1 MLRRERLNDPLNIQK
16 IPLSFTDNRG
26 GTTGRKNRFNE
37 EASGK
42 IMAEKD
48 DVRSQILEAAKKR
61 FSHFG
66 YAKTTMAE
74 VAADCAMS
82 PGNLYRFFPG
92 KLDIAEAIATE
103 DYKAHVANLRKL
115 AVAPGKDARERLRD
129 FLFTELRRTYH
140 KLEKDPRAFEM
151 ARVIASKRPSYANW
165 MLETEREILVELLN
179 EAERRGEF
187 CAADKIFTAEMV
199 QSATMKFRYPQLWS
213 KLTLPKLER
222 ELEGVLQ
229 LLLNG
234 LCPHAHE
241 AREASTHAAA

>member
-1 MLRRERLNDPLNIQK
+1 MTEKESIRE
-16 IPLSFTDNRG
+16 
-26 GTTGRKNRFNE
+26 
-37 EASGK
+37 
-42 IMAEKD
+42 
-48 DVRSQILEAAKKR
+48 QIVEAAKKR

-74 VAADCAMS
+74 VATDCSMS

-103 DYKAHVANLRKL
+103 DYSRHLENLRKL
-115 AVAPGKDARERLRD
+115 AVTPGKNARDRLHD
-129 FLFTELRRTYH
+129 LLFEELRRTYQ

-151 ARVIASKRPSYANW
+151 ARVISQERPQFANW
-165 MLETEREILVELLN
+165 MLENERKILVELLE

-187 CAADKIFTAEMV
+187 CSANKDFVAEMI

-222 ELEGVLQ
+222 ELEGVLE
-229 LLLNG
+229 LLING
-234 LCPHAHE
+234 ICPNMHKAQEHD
-241 AREASTHAAA
+241 AAA

>member
-1 MLRRERLNDPLNIQK
+1 MWKRLGFD
-16 IPLSFTDNRG
+16 
-26 GTTGRKNRFNE
+26 
-37 EASGK
+37 
-42 IMAEKD
+42 MAEKNN
-48 DVRSQILEAAKKR
+48 VRDQIIDAAKKR

-74 VAADCAMS
+74 VSADCAMS

-103 DYKAHVANLRKL
+103 DYSKHLDHLRKL
-115 AVAPGKDARERLRD
+115 AVAPDKDARTRLHD
-129 FLFTELRRTYH
+129 LLFEELRRTYH

-151 ARVIASKRPSYANW
+151 ARVIATERPKFANW
-165 MLETEREILVELLN
+165 MLENERKILIELLD

-187 CAADKIFTAEMV
+187 SIADKAYTAEMI

-222 ELEGVLQ
+222 ELEGVMN
-229 LLLNG
+229 LLIDG
-234 LCPHAHE
+234 LCPHKSHQE
-241 AREASTHAAA
+241 AAA

>member
-1 MLRRERLNDPLNIQK
+1 
-16 IPLSFTDNRG
+16 
-26 GTTGRKNRFNE
+26 
-37 EASGK
+37 
-42 IMAEKD
+42 MAEKD
-48 DVRSQILEAAKKR
+48 SARECIIDAAKKR

-103 DYKAHVANLRKL
+103 DYTKHLEHLRKL
-115 AVAPGKDARERLRD
+115 AIQPGKNARERLHNL
-129 FLFTELRRTYH
+129 LFEELRRTYH
-140 KLEKDPRAFEM
+140 KLEKDPRALDM
-151 ARVIASKRPSYANW
+151 ARVISQERPKFANW
-165 MLETEREILVELLN
+165 MLENERRILIELMD

-187 CAADKIFTAEMV
+187 TIADKEFTAEMV

-222 ELEGVLQ
+222 ELEGVLN
-229 LLLNG
+229 LLLDG
-234 LCPHAHE
+234 MCPLAAE
-241 AREASTHAAA
+241 RRQAASAA